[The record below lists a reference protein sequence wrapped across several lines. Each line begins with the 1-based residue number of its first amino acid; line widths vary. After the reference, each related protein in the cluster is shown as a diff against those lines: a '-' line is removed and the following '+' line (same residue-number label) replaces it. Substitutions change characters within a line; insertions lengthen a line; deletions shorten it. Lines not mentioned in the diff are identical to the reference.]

1 MVTTRRGLA
10 RASQVWQDGRH
21 DRTFNVL
28 TPHLSTTKGS
38 ESICQMGKLH
48 EMSATTLDGEA
59 RLLEGGEGSTRESLG
74 EGGNGQKDGGT
85 EEQSFP
91 IRSKTAS
98 ATSPSSHSRTDER
111 SAEKRSTEQE
121 RVRTWTDITNSHGSS
136 EQQYQR
142 SPRGSAQGRGT
153 TSRVSATHVGAAI
166 TDAASSSTAGVCSD
180 GSHSTARGNATSS
193 NGVDTRGDATKDLA
207 RVVRDGSTPE
217 GRRLREQL
225 WVWLHLQDE
234 EATEPVPK
242 QLQSWLT
249 GQKTQQRKEFKRNRR
264 RHSAQTDLIEIFSAP
279 RVIPHAVRQGLRTT
293 TPTNLD
299 VTENWDATTVIG
311 RDKLED
317 ILRRLKP
324 WMTILK
330 PPCTPFL
337 DMFGLN
343 ERMQDSQGQ
352 VRTQGNALELLEVTM
367 CVALTQHQTGRK
379 FLFEH
384 PANASSWNTQM
395 VSLVTGLGGVM
406 LITVDL
412 CTLGMADE
420 DERSHCRMTTI
431 MTNDS
436 VVADAFRPY
445 RCARD
450 HNYVSA
456 GSRHSHK
463 L

>member
-1 MVTTRRGLA
+1 MSDVTTRADDRWA
-10 RASQVWQDGRH
+10 RLTLLLWSQHEEDWRERVKSGKMVG
-21 DRTFNVL
+21 TIE
-28 TPHLSTTKGS
+28 PSTCSHPTSARQKGS

-111 SAEKRSTEQE
+111 SAEKRSTEQD
-121 RVRTWTDITNSHGSS
+121 RVRTWTCITNSHGSS

-153 TSRVSATHVGAAI
+153 ASRVSATHVGAAI

-193 NGVDTRGDATKDLA
+193 NGVDIRGDAAKDLA

-264 RHSAQTDLIEIFSAP
+264 RHSSQTDLIEIFSAP
-279 RVIPHAVRQGLRTT
+279 RIIPHAVRQGLRTT

-299 VTENWDATTVIG
+299 VTENWDAATVTG

-317 ILRRLKP
+317 ILRRQKP
-324 WMTILK
+324 WMTIL
-330 PPCTPFL
+330 
-337 DMFGLN
+337 
-343 ERMQDSQGQ
+343 
-352 VRTQGNALELLEVTM
+352 
-367 CVALTQHQTGRK
+367 
-379 FLFEH
+379 
-384 PANASSWNTQM
+384 
-395 VSLVTGLGGVM
+395 
-406 LITVDL
+406 
-412 CTLGMADE
+412 
-420 DERSHCRMTTI
+420 
-431 MTNDS
+431 
-436 VVADAFRPY
+436 
-445 RCARD
+445 
-450 HNYVSA
+450 
-456 GSRHSHK
+456 
-463 L
+463 